1 MTLKAADAKP
11 VTEAVLGEIDRLG
24 VKPALAALALAHSLA
39 IVVHGSAKSKECRV
53 GVLMALLV
61 EMKDA
66 MRTLNEIDGS
76 RSTH

>member
-1 MTLKAADAKP
+1 MKASDAKP
-11 VTEAVLGEIDRLG
+11 VTEAVLAEIDRLR
-24 VKPALAALALAHSLA
+24 VKPALTALALAHSLA

-66 MRTLNEIDGS
+66 MRTLDEIDSG